1 MKNCYT
7 GAREEAENLAW
18 ARHKENVM
26 ELEIKLFANLR
37 KFNPQLDRMELDDGT
52 TVLELLERAG
62 IPPSEVAIVLVDGR
76 HAKLDQ
82 ALHDGETVAV
92 FPPIAGG

>member
-1 MKNCYT
+1 
-7 GAREEAENLAW
+7 
-18 ARHKENVM
+18 M

-37 KFNPQLDRMELDDGT
+37 KFNPELERIELDNGT
-52 TVLELLERAG
+52 TIRELLDKSG
-62 IPPSEVAIVLVDGR
+62 IPSSEVAIVLVNGR

-82 ALHDGETVAV
+82 PLHDGETVAV

>member
-1 MKNCYT
+1 
-7 GAREEAENLAW
+7 
-18 ARHKENVM
+18 M

-37 KFNPQLDRMELDDGT
+37 KFNPLLDKIKLDDGT

-62 IPPSEVAIVLVDGR
+62 IPPSEVVIVLVDGR

-82 ALHDGETVAV
+82 PLHDGETVAI

>member
-1 MKNCYT
+1 
-7 GAREEAENLAW
+7 
-18 ARHKENVM
+18 M

-37 KFNPQLDRMELDDGT
+37 KFNPELERIEVDDGT
-52 TVLELLERAG
+52 TIRQLFDKAG
-62 IPPSEVAIVLVDGR
+62 IPASEVAIVLVNGR

-82 ALHDGETVAV
+82 PLLDGETVAV